1 MAHLPSPQQLRF
13 LCALAEH
20 LHFGRAA
27 NACAVSQSTLS
38 AGILTLEHQLDAAIL
53 DRGAG
58 KRVMFT
64 ALGLDLVSRART
76 ALAALTAFA
85 EAAETARAPLAGPL
99 RLGVIPTIG
108 PFLLPRLMP
117 ALRAAFPDLRL
128 FLREDLT
135 ARLVERLAANRLD
148 ALLVALPC
156 DCGGGETVPLARDE
170 FLLALPPGHP
180 LAARDRVPVAALAA
194 ERLLLLE
201 EGHCLREQALAVCG
215 RLAGRP
221 DEFAATS
228 LHTLVQMVAGGL
240 GVTLL
245 PASAVAGGVTAGAA
259 LELRRLDGAGA
270 WRTLGLVWRDGA
282 PRAGAYRALVPVLAA
297 AAAGRDAALAQPP
310 PSTRPST

>member
-1 MAHLPSPQQLRF
+1 MTPLPTPQQLRF

-20 LHFGRAA
+20 RHFGRAA

-38 AGILTLEHQLDAAIL
+38 AGMIALETLLDAAIL

-58 KRVMFT
+58 RRVVFT
-64 ALGLDLVSRART
+64 PLGQELVARAQRALSALGAVT
-76 ALAALTAFA
+76 
-85 EAAETARAPLAGPL
+85 EAAAAARAPLAGPL

-108 PFLLPRLMP
+108 PFMLPRLMP
-117 ALRAAFPDLRL
+117 ALRAAFPALRL

-156 DCGGGETVPLARDE
+156 DCGGGETVRLARDP
-170 FLLALPPGHP
+170 FLVALPPDHP
-180 LAARDRVPVAALAA
+180 LAAETAVPLAALEH

-201 EGHCLREQALAVCG
+201 DGHCLRAQALAACG
-215 RLAGRP
+215 VVQREGP
-221 DEFAATS
+221 DGFAATS

-245 PASAVAGGVTAGAA
+245 PRSAVSGGVTAGTD
-259 LELRRLDGAGA
+259 LVLRPIAGAGA
-270 WRTLGLVWRDGA
+270 WRTLGLAWRAEA
-282 PRAGAYRALVPVLAA
+282 PRAETYRALAPVLMAA
-297 AAAGRDAALAQPP
+297 AEAAVA
-310 PSTRPST
+310 

>member
-1 MAHLPSPQQLRF
+1 MTPLPSPQQLRF

-20 LHFGRAA
+20 RHFGRAA

-58 KRVMFT
+58 KRVVFT
-64 ALGLDLVSRART
+64 PLGIELIGRARA
-76 ALAALTAFA
+76 ALAALGAVA
-85 EAAETARAPLAGPL
+85 EAAEAARAPLAGPL

-135 ARLVERLAANRLD
+135 ARLVERLAENRLD

-156 DCGGGETVPLARDE
+156 DCGGGTVEPLGRDE

-180 LAARDRVPVAALAA
+180 LAARERVPIAALAA
-194 ERLLLLE
+194 EKLLLLE
-201 EGHCLREQALAVCG
+201 DGHCLREQALAVCG
-215 RLAGRP
+215 RQAGAH
-221 DEFAATS
+221 DDFAATS

-240 GVTLL
+240 GLTLL
-245 PASAVAGGVTAGAA
+245 PASAVAGGVISGAA
-259 LELRRLDGAGA
+259 VALRKLDGAGA
-270 WRTLGLVWRDGA
+270 WRTLGLVWREGA
-282 PRAGAYRALVPVLAA
+282 PREGDYRALAPVIAA
-297 AAAGRDAALAQPP
+297 ATAQPTP
-310 PSTRPST
+310 RPIT